1 MNNEKSHLPEI
12 QSRIDSDVWSQNI
25 ARNVSN
31 EYERKQTRNQIILS
45 VSAIFIIGL
54 LTTVSYFAPDDFS
67 NSSLTELETYQF
79 FFSDDF
85 TSLYDTIY
93 QDENIGNYSVWFATE
108 AQRHRE

>member
-12 QSRIDSDVWSQNI
+12 QSRIDSDTWSQNI

-31 EYERKQTRNQIILS
+31 KYERKQTRNRIILS
-45 VSAIFIIGL
+45 VSSILIIGL
-54 LTTVSYFAPDDFS
+54 LTTFSYFAPDDFL
-67 NSSLTELETYQF
+67 NSSFTELETYQF

-93 QDENIGNYSVWFATE
+93 QDENLTSFLEPISFFGK
-108 AQRHRE
+108 